1 MSRYRVWVRL
11 ETEYDDVEA
20 DNEEEAFIIA
30 SEDAM
35 AGTCWQYNVEL
46 LEEDEAEEEYGKE

>member
-1 MSRYRVWVRL
+1 MSRYKVWVRL
-11 ETEYDDVEA
+11 EAEYDDVEA

-35 AGTCWQYNVEL
+35 AGACW
-46 LEEDEAEEEYGKE
+46 

>member
-1 MSRYRVWVRL
+1 MNRYKVWVRL
-11 ETEYDDVEA
+11 EAEYDDVEA

-35 AGTCWQYNVEL
+35 AGACW
-46 LEEDEAEEEYGKE
+46 

>member
-11 ETEYDDVEA
+11 EAEYDDVEA

-35 AGTCWQYNVEL
+35 AGACWQRSVEL
-46 LEEDEAEEEYGKE
+46 WEADEVEEES

>member
-30 SEDAM
+30 SDDAM
-35 AGTCWQYNVEL
+35 AGACWQYDVEL
-46 LEEDEAEEEYGKE
+46 LEENEAEEYDD

>member
-1 MSRYRVWVRL
+1 MSRYKVWVRL
-11 ETEYDDVEA
+11 EAEYDDVEA

-35 AGTCWQYNVEL
+35 AGACWQRNVEL
-46 LEEDEAEEEYGKE
+46 FEDDEAEEEA